1 MKNMKNQSDKQD
13 IAIAPTPVGER
24 ATSMME
30 RDDLGGQRRQVT
42 VLFTDL
48 VGYTPLARKLGEE
61 KTFLFMQ
68 RIIREMSE
76 AVHAHG
82 GTVQELTGDGMMA
95 VFGIP
100 RALEDG
106 PLRACAAA
114 LDIQSRIATI
124 AEKTAGEP
132 PP

>member
-1 MKNMKNQSDKQD
+1 MTNMNRQSDKRD
-13 IAIAPTPVGER
+13 IGTAPMLAGEH
-24 ATSMME
+24 ATSINE

-61 KTFLFMQ
+61 ETFLFMQ

-100 RALEDG
+100 MALEDG

-114 LDIQSRIATI
+114 LDIQSRIAAI
-124 AEKTAGEP
+124 A
-132 PP
+132 